1 MRTKNELY
9 QEALRTV
16 ARRRQTARAK
26 AEDARA
32 EAEAAVPGLRH
43 AEEEVRVRG
52 IRCALAGAAGKDRTD
67 AAAALTD
74 ARKKLADLLASSG
87 RPADALEPHFTC
99 RLCEDTGIVDGR
111 TCSCVYKVMQQL
123 RRSEIEA
130 LSSLSISSFDTMEL
144 RYYPARMDASLGE
157 PVRSYM
163 STLLDDLRGYADEFD
178 TTSES
183 LMLLGN
189 AGLGKTHAALAIA
202 GEVLEK
208 GFDVIYVGIVV
219 IGAVFVDIKGYPLST
234 YIPGGRNAGR
244 IEQVHGGV
252 SRNVAEDIANVEL
265 RPTFVGLVDDT
276 GMGQDVIDKL
286 DNHKVNTR
294 YIQKVPDGMGTWLAI
309 FDNDGDVHAAI
320 SKRPDTTPLTTL
332 LEEKGDEIFKDC
344 DAIAIELDLEKDT
357 VKQVLRYARKYN
369 KKVFAAVSNMS
380 IAMERRDYLQ
390 QIDCFVC
397 NQQEAGLLFSDDY
410 EHLTPSQ
417 MAQVLARNVHS
428 ANMTSMVVTMGGQG
442 AVYAKHTG
450 ECGVVPAKKVDVID
464 TTGAGDAF
472 FAGTVIGLTYGKN
485 LAQSCEIGSRLA
497 ASVIC
502 ITENVCPRF
511 RPLEFGLDV
520 PVVD

>member
-67 AAAALTD
+67 A
-74 ARKKLADLLASSG
+74 
-87 RPADALEPHFTC
+87 LEPHFTC
-99 RLCEDTGIVDGR
+99 RLCEDTGIVDGH
-111 TCSCVYKVMQQL
+111 TCSCVHKVMQQL

-208 GFDVIYVGIVV
+208 GFDVIYVSSPDFFSKLEALHFGSDPAGEEEMLLRTAA
-219 IGAVFVDIKGYPLST
+219 GADLLILDDLGSEFNSSFLISTLYSLLGDDIRAQK
-234 YIPGGRNAGR
+234 
-244 IEQVHGGV
+244 
-252 SRNVAEDIANVEL
+252 AEE
-265 RPTFVGLVDDT
+265 T
-276 GMGQDVIDKL
+276 
-286 DNHKVNTR
+286 
-294 YIQKVPDGMGTWLAI
+294 
-309 FDNDGDVHAAI
+309 
-320 SKRPDTTPLTTL
+320 
-332 LEEKGDEIFKDC
+332 
-344 DAIAIELDLEKDT
+344 
-357 VKQVLRYARKYN
+357 
-369 KKVFAAVSNMS
+369 
-380 IAMERRDYLQ
+380 
-390 QIDCFVC
+390 
-397 NQQEAGLLFSDDY
+397 
-410 EHLTPSQ
+410 
-417 MAQVLARNVHS
+417 
-428 ANMTSMVVTMGGQG
+428 
-442 AVYAKHTG
+442 
-450 ECGVVPAKKVDVID
+450 
-464 TTGAGDAF
+464 
-472 FAGTVIGLTYGKN
+472 
-485 LAQSCEIGSRLA
+485 
-497 ASVIC
+497 
-502 ITENVCPRF
+502 
-511 RPLEFGLDV
+511 
-520 PVVD
+520 